1 MELLD
6 IHTHNSTAHSRLAIL
21 NCSTYTPERTI
32 SLGLH
37 PWYAPTE
44 WRETFATIEQCA
56 SNSNVAAIG
65 ECGIDALRSTLPIE
79 EQKALL
85 RAHALLAERVQKPLI
100 LHCVKAFDAIVA
112 LHKEISPKQA
122 WIIHGFRGKPQQA
135 TLLTKRGLCLSFGEK
150 FNKESLMATPAE
162 KLFIESD
169 DSSQSIATIYSTIAA
184 AMGTTVEELARQTM
198 ENSHLIGQFRE

>member
-6 IHTHNSTAHSRLAIL
+6 IHTHNSAANSRFAIL
-21 NCSTYTPERTI
+21 SCDTYIPERTI

-37 PWYAPTE
+37 PWYASAE
-44 WRETFATIEQCA
+44 WRETFTAIEQYA
-56 SNSNVAAIG
+56 GNNNVAAIG
-65 ECGIDALRSTLPIE
+65 ECGIDALRSTLSLE
-79 EQKALL
+79 EQAALL

-135 TLLTKRGLCLSFGEK
+135 TQLTKRGFYLSFGEK
-150 FNKESLMATPAE
+150 FNKESLIATPAK

-169 DSSQSIATIYSTIAA
+169 ESPQSIATIYSSIAA
-184 AMGTTVEELARQTM
+184 AMGTTVEELAGQTM
-198 ENSHLIGQFRE
+198 KNCHLFGQF